1 MKIFEITSNLPNTNS
16 NGKPIA
22 NDQTHLQNF
31 WNWFNGSKVIDQH
44 GRPIVVYHGT
54 GQDISSFKQKDLN
67 IKPSGHF
74 LDIGIHFATNSETPS
89 EYATYSRYPEHPT
102 TKGMSSGMQGG
113 NPTVYPVYLKIKNMI
128 DISNIPTELKSTII
142 DIAIQAG
149 VSERSKFIKLFDNDP
164 LPLLS
169 IIQKKLGRKYLQHF
183 FISNGY
189 DGIKYEWQGENYV
202 VFSGSQIISAIGN
215 TGKFSNND
223 NIIDEVAK
231 ASISHDPNDFG
242 TYITDKGK
250 PEKTTRLPINKLVGL
265 EPDSK
270 MDDPASRKNLNQI
283 IRALQ
288 TGATLPPLLVRKIA
302 PLQYQILDGHH
313 RFAAYKQLGFKEVP
327 VRIIHK
333 ANVKDIK

>member
-74 LDIGIHFATNSETPS
+74 LDIGIHFATNTALPS
-89 EYATYSRYPEHPT
+89 DYATYSRYPEHPT

-149 VSERSKFIKLFDNDP
+149 VSERSKFIKLFDVDP

-183 FISNGY
+183 FISKGY
-189 DGIKYEWQGENYV
+189 DGIKYEWQGENYL

-223 NIIDEVAK
+223 NIIDEVT
-231 ASISHDPNDFG
+231 SH
-242 TYITDKGK
+242 K
-250 PEKTTRLPINKLVGL
+250 
-265 EPDSK
+265 
-270 MDDPASRKNLNQI
+270 
-283 IRALQ
+283 
-288 TGATLPPLLVRKIA
+288 
-302 PLQYQILDGHH
+302 
-313 RFAAYKQLGFKEVP
+313 
-327 VRIIHK
+327 
-333 ANVKDIK
+333 